1 MSVDLLL
8 VSLGTTRGLRI
19 QDAQFAGL
27 AREAGASVA
36 VTGVRIGATDRLRRG
51 YPVNDIVEGIA
62 ARRALEA
69 VLPTHAPRALVFST
83 TTAAL
88 LARDHGLPFAVWMDS
103 PARLNRPGIRNAA
116 LHALERRRLAAARL
130 VLVLSAPAAGAL
142 PPGAAPAVVISPPV
156 APAPPRTAASEALA
170 VAYVP
175 DPKAKGLELLVRA
188 WAQRRDGDAQ
198 LVICGIE
205 PANARGFLERRG
217 LPVPAG
223 VQLVGM
229 LAPDAF
235 GALLLRT
242 RAFVSAAA
250 WEDFGQAPL
259 QALDHGAA
267 LVCAPGGGPF
277 PALAIARDLEP
288 AFVAADRSPAALAA
302 VISAGLAVDEGRLVA
317 YAEAARERLAPFR
330 HAEQVRRM
338 REIVLPALLDA

>member
-1 MSVDLLL
+1 MTDMLL

-19 QDAQFAGL
+19 QDAQFARL

-36 VTGVRIGATDRLRRG
+36 VTGVRIGLTNRLRRG

-62 ARRALEA
+62 ARRALDA
-69 VLPTHAPRALVFST
+69 ALRAHAPRSIVFST

-88 LARDHGLPFAVWMDS
+88 LASAHGLPFAVWMDS
-103 PARLNRPGIRNAA
+103 PARLNRPGLRNAG

-130 VLVLSAPAAGAL
+130 VLVLSAPAADAL
-142 PPGAAPAVVISPPV
+142 PRGSAPAVVISPPV
-156 APAPPRTAASEALA
+156 APAPPRPERSDPLA

-175 DPKAKGLELLVRA
+175 DPKAKGLELLARA
-188 WAQRRDGDAQ
+188 WAQVSDGDAQ
-198 LVICGIE
+198 LVISGIDPE
-205 PANARGFLERRG
+205 HARAFLARRG
-217 LPVPAG
+217 VPVPGRVELA
-223 VQLVGM
+223 GM

-235 GALLLRT
+235 GALLLRA

-277 PALAIARDLEP
+277 PALAIARGLEP
-288 AFVAADRSPAALAA
+288 AFVASDRTPAALATA
-302 VISAGLAVDEGRLVA
+302 ISAALARDEVRLAA
-317 YAEAARERLAPFR
+317 YRASARERLGPFR
-330 HAEQVRRM
+330 HAEQLRRM
-338 REIVLPALLDA
+338 RDLVLPALLDG